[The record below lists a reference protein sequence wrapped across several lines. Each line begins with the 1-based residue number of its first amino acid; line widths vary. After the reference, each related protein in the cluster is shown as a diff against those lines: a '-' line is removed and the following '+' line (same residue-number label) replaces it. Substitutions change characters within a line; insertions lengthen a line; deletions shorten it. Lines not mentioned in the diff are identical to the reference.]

1 MYSRK
6 APAGEALTHHF
17 RFVLNGLVN
26 ANRIL
31 KDTAFNLED
40 WRVIGEYV
48 FDKDGGRHQ
57 AFYAPNKNVT
67 ILGVNIN
74 KDERVQVEQ
83 SLKYTAAETQTLWKQ
98 AGLKEVGRWTATKD
112 EYSIDHPLR
121 RFCLSHY
128 LPSLDVHMLTKR
140 DKLFDLE
147 PSQYAA
153 TTVPSL
159 EDFRGLWATWDTV
172 TRGMAFHMH
181 ALCHVLFARHNMK
194 YLLWSL
200 LLTWD

>member
-1 MYSRK
+1 MYSQK
-6 APAGEALTHHF
+6 LPAGEALTTYS

-57 AFYAPNKNVT
+57 AFYAPDKNVT
-67 ILGVNIN
+67 VLGVNIK

-112 EYSIDHPLR
+112 EYSMDCPLR
-121 RFCLSHY
+121 RSYLTHD

-140 DKLFDLE
+140 DKLFGLE

-153 TTVPSL
+153 TTVPTL

-172 TRGMAFHMH
+172 TRGKAFHMYPLH
-181 ALCHVLFARHNMK
+181 RVLFA
-194 YLLWSL
+194 
-200 LLTWD
+200 T